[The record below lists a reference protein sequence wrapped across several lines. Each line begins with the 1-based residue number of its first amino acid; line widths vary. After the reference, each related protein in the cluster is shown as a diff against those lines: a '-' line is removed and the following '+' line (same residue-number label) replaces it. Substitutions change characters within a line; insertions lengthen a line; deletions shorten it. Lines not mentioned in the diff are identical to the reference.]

1 MSETQRPRSHH
12 SARHTAFRPR
22 QGLPLLRDG
31 QPAPER
37 VGRRCR
43 LVGGVHDEGEEVAP
57 EKLKSSTRRWSRPRA
72 QASDAVDDH
81 MRAAV
86 VTRIVTVDPGRCIN
100 GPSYHDGVGS
110 SSNRGPGFRILIVLP
125 AAVMLLLGL
134 SAGLVIMGLPIPV
147 ALDRLP
153 ELHAPLLVFG
163 FVGTL
168 ISLERAVALRAGW
181 AYLAP
186 ALIAGGMLL
195 ALTSL
200 PILVGKVVVTA
211 GLLVHLLQYFAI
223 WRRQP
228 MTATAVQALGAV
240 AAITAGLAWSGGV
253 RPAYLVPLLA
263 TFLILTIVGERLELA
278 RVGSPGERAE
288 GALLGFAFVLAAA
301 TVLTL
306 TVPVIA
312 VPVAGV
318 ALLGIVVWLAR
329 YDIARMTVRQTGLPR
344 FVAVGLLVGFAWLAV
359 AGAGWILGGARTEG
373 PVYDAVTHAI
383 FLGFVITMIMVHA
396 PLILP
401 AVLRVAIPYHPAL
414 YAPITLLQVSLVVRV
429 VGGDAWGLTPAL
441 QAGGIVGAIAML
453 LFPVTVVCVALI
465 VGPRASRKKGARVS
479 T

>member
-1 MSETQRPRSHH
+1 
-12 SARHTAFRPR
+12 
-22 QGLPLLRDG
+22 
-31 QPAPER
+31 
-37 VGRRCR
+37 
-43 LVGGVHDEGEEVAP
+43 
-57 EKLKSSTRRWSRPRA
+57 
-72 QASDAVDDH
+72 
-81 MRAAV
+81 
-86 VTRIVTVDPGRCIN
+86 
-100 GPSYHDGVGS
+100 
-110 SSNRGPGFRILIVLP
+110 
-125 AAVMLLLGL
+125 MLLLGL

-147 ALDRLP
+147 ALDRLS

-278 RVGSPGERAE
+278 RVASPGERAE
-288 GALLGFAFVLAAA
+288 GALLGFAFVMAAA
-301 TVLTL
+301 SLLTL
-306 TVPVIA
+306 TVPVVA
-312 VPVAGV
+312 VPSAGV
-318 ALLGIVVWLAR
+318 ALVCIVIWLAR

-344 FVAVGLLVGFAWLAV
+344 FVAVGLLVGFTWLAV

-373 PVYDAVTHAI
+373 PLYDAVTHAI
-383 FLGFVITMIMVHA
+383 FVGFVITMIMVHA

-401 AVLRVAIPYHPAL
+401 AVLRVPIPHHPVL
-414 YAPITLLQVSLVVRV
+414 YAPIALLQVSLLVRV
-429 VGGDAWGLTPAL
+429 VAGDAWALPLAL
-441 QAGGIVGAIAML
+441 QVGGIVGAIALL
-453 LFPVTVVCVALI
+453 LFPATVVAVTLALNGQ
-465 VGPRASRKKGARVS
+465 VSKKKGSRVS
-479 T
+479 A